1 MAVLPVIL
9 HSAALVAQ
17 QWSLGS
23 VSHFSIGSWA
33 AALTPVAVLVD
44 PGEDRSG
51 IGCVLTMCMSKLF
64 VA

>member
-1 MAVLPVIL
+1 MAVLPLIL

-23 VSHFSIGSWA
+23 VSHFSIGA
-33 AALTPVAVLVD
+33 PVAVLVD

-51 IGCVLTMCMSKLF
+51 IGCVLVLTMCMGKLF